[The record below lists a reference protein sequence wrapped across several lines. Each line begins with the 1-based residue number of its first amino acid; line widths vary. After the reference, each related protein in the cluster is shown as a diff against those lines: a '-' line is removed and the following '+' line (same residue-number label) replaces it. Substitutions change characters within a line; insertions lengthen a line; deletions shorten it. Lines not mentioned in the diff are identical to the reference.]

1 MTSPAPV
8 QSVDRALTLLELL
21 AASSGR
27 AAISE
32 LAERSGLSLG
42 TTHRL
47 LSGLAA
53 RGWVRQEPDRRYALG
68 PALLPLGAAAT
79 RLLGSWAQPYLA
91 QLAAAT
97 GETANLAVLED
108 DHVVYVAQAP
118 GRHRMRMFTEVGRR
132 VLPHSTA
139 VGKVLLAAR
148 EESDVR
154 RALHRLGLPGRT
166 EHTLTTVPALLAELQ
181 RVAAQG
187 WAVDDEEEEVGVRC
201 LSVPVGAPPVAAVSV
216 SAPASRLSVGQ
227 EDVLQALRGAAAGLA
242 TTLSTG
248 TSTLLVPADAGA
260 AGPQA

>member
-1 MTSPAPV
+1 MTTPAPV

-21 AASSGR
+21 AAAGGR

-32 LAERSGLSLG
+32 LAERSALSLG

-53 RGWVRQEPDRRYALG
+53 RGWVRQEADRRYALG

-79 RLLGSWAQPYLA
+79 RLLGSWAQPYLV
-91 QLAAAT
+91 QLAAST
-97 GETANLAVLED
+97 GESANLAVLED

-148 EESDVR
+148 EEADVR
-154 RALHRLGLPGRT
+154 RAVKRLGLPPRT
-166 EHTLTTVPALLAELQ
+166 VHTLTGVPELLAELE
-181 RVAAQG
+181 RVRRRG
-187 WAVDDEEEEVGVRC
+187 WAVDDEEEELGVRC
-201 LSVPVGAPPVAAVSV
+201 LAVPVGDPPVAAVSI
-216 SAPASRLSVGQ
+216 SAPASRLDPG
-227 EDVLQALRGAAAGLA
+227 EPDVLVALGSAAQALAA
-242 TTLSTG
+242 TLSTR
-248 TSTLLVPADAGA
+248 TTRATEPVSASRE
-260 AGPQA
+260 